1 MATIKDVAKAADVS
15 IATVSRVLNE
25 DKTLRVLP
33 ETKEKIL
40 RVASELNY
48 SLKSKEKKNTF
59 NIGIIQCYTFEQE
72 FRDTYFLSIL
82 QGVEKYLRKEK
93 MASTKVRYDDMNMKQ
108 VLEGVDGIIC
118 IGKFEKKY
126 LDTFS
131 KLSSRIVLLDM
142 DLSPITN
149 VCISLDFDDAM
160 YKVVNYFHSQ
170 GHETIGFMGRNEY
183 DEMSLQTISRKKSFI
198 KKSYFI
204 NEVWYGTS

>member
-1 MATIKDVAKAADVS
+1 MATIKDVAKAANVS
-15 IATVSRVLNE
+15 IATVSRVLNG

-170 GHETIGFMGRNEY
+170 GHETIGFMGRMNMMKCLYKQFLE
-183 DEMSLQTISRKKSFI
+183 RKALLNI
-198 KKSYFI
+198 ANI
-204 NEVWYGTS
+204 

>member
-25 DKTLRVLP
+25 DKTLKVLP

-48 SLKSKEKKNTF
+48 SLKSKEKKKTF

-108 VLEGVDGIIC
+108 VL
-118 IGKFEKKY
+118 
-126 LDTFS
+126 
-131 KLSSRIVLLDM
+131 
-142 DLSPITN
+142 
-149 VCISLDFDDAM
+149 DAM
-160 YKVVNYFHSQ
+160 PGS
-170 GHETIGFMGRNEY
+170 
-183 DEMSLQTISRKKSFI
+183 
-198 KKSYFI
+198 
-204 NEVWYGTS
+204 

>member
-25 DKTLRVLP
+25 DKTLKVLP

-48 SLKSKEKKNTF
+48 SLKSKEKKKTF

-160 YKVVNYFHSQ
+160 CKVVNYFHSQ
-170 GHETIGFMGRNEY
+170 GHKTIGFMGRNEY
-183 DEMSLQTISRKKSFI
+183 DEMSLQTISRKKALLNI
-198 KKSYFI
+198 VNI
-204 NEVWYGTS
+204 

>member
-48 SLKSKEKKNTF
+48 SLKSKEKKKTF

-131 KLSSRIVLLDM
+131 KLSSRIV
-142 DLSPITN
+142 
-149 VCISLDFDDAM
+149 
-160 YKVVNYFHSQ
+160 
-170 GHETIGFMGRNEY
+170 
-183 DEMSLQTISRKKSFI
+183 
-198 KKSYFI
+198 
-204 NEVWYGTS
+204 